1 MDLDQQLQILID
13 NAPNYGVPALVIEKA
28 IAPSLKL
35 FAEKLGC
42 SEYYI
47 LQNTAE
53 DWVMFS
59 LKNNPQQDS
68 EKTVIYAFTSH
79 QDAIRFNQ
87 NKDEG
92 IVANSLP
99 TTHILFR
106 LFSVKK
112 IDSIIFFNEVAN
124 LDQGLELRREDLQNL
139 IQEQLQKLV
148 NNKTD
153 NIA

>member
-28 IAPSLKL
+28 IAPILRI
-35 FAEKLGC
+35 FAEKLNFL
-42 SEYYI
+42 EYYI
-47 LQNTAE
+47 LQNQKE

-59 LKNNPQQDS
+59 IKNEPPQDS
-68 EKTVIYAFTSH
+68 EKTVIYAFTSY
-79 QDAIRFNQ
+79 QDAILFNQ
-87 NKDEG
+87 KQDNK
-92 IVANSLP
+92 IVASSLP

-112 IDSIIFFNEVAN
+112 IDSIIFFNEVGNFNQAI
-124 LDQGLELRREDLQNL
+124 ELRREDLQKL
-139 IQEQLQKLV
+139 IQQQLQTLMKK
-148 NNKTD
+148 NTD

>member
-28 IAPSLKL
+28 IAPALRIFAEQLKL
-35 FAEKLGC
+35 

-47 LQNTAE
+47 LQNATE
-53 DWVMFS
+53 DWVMFH
-59 LKNNPQQDS
+59 LKNNPQQDF

-79 QDAIRFNQ
+79 QDAMRFNQ
-87 NKDEG
+87 KSDEE
-92 IVANSLP
+92 IVASSLP

-106 LFSVKK
+106 LFSVKQ
-112 IDSIIFFNEVAN
+112 IDSIIFFNEVEN
-124 LDQGLELRREDLQNL
+124 FNQGIELKRKDLQHS
-139 IQEQLQKLV
+139 IQQQLQKLT
-148 NNKTD
+148 NNNTN

>member
-13 NAPNYGVPALVIEKA
+13 DAPNYGVPALVIEKA
-28 IAPSLKL
+28 IAPVLKI
-35 FAEKLGC
+35 FAEQLKF

-47 LQNTAE
+47 LQNETE
-53 DWVMFS
+53 DWIMFS
-59 LKNNPQQDS
+59 VKSDPQQDFK
-68 EKTVIYAFTSH
+68 KTVIYAFTSY

-87 NKDEG
+87 KQDEK
-92 IVANSLP
+92 IVVKPLP

-112 IDSIIFFNEVAN
+112 IDSIVFFNEVEN
-124 LDQGLELRREDLQNL
+124 LSQGIELRREDLQNL
-139 IQEQLQKLV
+139 IQKQLQKFT
-148 NNKTD
+148 NNNLN

>member
-1 MDLDQQLQILID
+1 MDLDQQLKILID
-13 NAPNYGVPALVIEKA
+13 NAPKYGVPALVIEKA
-28 IAPSLKL
+28 IAPALKL

-47 LQNTAE
+47 LQNTTE
-53 DWVMFS
+53 DWVMFN
-59 LKNNPQQDS
+59 LKNNPQQDF

-79 QDAIRFNQ
+79 QDAIQFNQ
-87 NKDEG
+87 NQEEE

-124 LDQGLELRREDLQNL
+124 LNQGLELRREDLQEL

-148 NNKTD
+148 KNQVN

>member
-28 IAPSLKL
+28 IAPALRIFAEQLKL
-35 FAEKLGC
+35 

-47 LQNTAE
+47 LQNATE
-53 DWVMFS
+53 DWVMFH
-59 LKNNPQQDS
+59 LKNDPQQDL

-87 NKDEG
+87 RPEDK
-92 IVANSLP
+92 IVASSLP

-106 LFSVKK
+106 LFSVKQ
-112 IDSIIFFNEVAN
+112 IDSIIFFNEVGN
-124 LDQGLELRREDLQNL
+124 LTQGIELRRKDLQNS
-139 IQEQLQKLV
+139 IQEQLQKLT
-148 NNKTD
+148 NNQL
-153 NIA
+153 NNLA